1 MKMKKL
7 IASALALSMAA
18 GLAGCGSAASS
29 GSAASAAPAASA
41 AAAGA
46 SPGMRSPSIKSWS
59 SGART
64 GILPDLPRGGSQH
77 EPGEAHGAH
86 RLLPPHRDLYALR
99 QIPGGKL
106 SVPRYIT
113 AV

>member
-59 SGART
+59 SGDLNTDREKLTELIDYFHRT
-64 GILPDLPRGGSQH
+64 GICTLF
-77 EPGEAHGAH
+77 A
-86 RLLPPHRDLYALR
+86 
-99 QIPGGKL
+99 
-106 SVPRYIT
+106 RYPEES
-113 AV
+113 